1 MMERLVMLR
10 LQADGCRAEV
20 WLNDIPVA
28 SSVTQTGALMVPVHE
43 YLLPGDN
50 RLQLVV
56 SPAEHRLP
64 GPAGTSG
71 GPGGP
76 GGPRLLG
83 QPARAR
89 VRLMLPRL
97 GQPGHEAHARTLTEI
112 QLELDPEADTGES
125 RVEERVV
132 PVPAHWPR
140 WRWQELPPIRSVED
154 VRPLITRFVRLVGT
168 ALAQGDV
175 DGLLQASQLRLEDV
189 AQAYGQSTADLAQRW
204 RQRLVQ
210 LQQQGALRL
219 ALPQGR
225 DIVLRPC
232 GGGRLVQCDGDD
244 GLPVLR
250 SQPDAEGHRVYW
262 PLRIAVLRGHCHVMR

>member
-20 WLNDIPVA
+20 WLNDVPVA
-28 SSVTQTGALMVPVHE
+28 SSVTQAGPLMLPVHE

-56 SPAEHRLP
+56 SPQARDPAP
-64 GPAGTSG
+64 GAAQG
-71 GPGGP
+71 GL
-76 GGPRLLG
+76 RLLG

-89 VRLMLPRL
+89 ARLMLPRL
-97 GQPGHEAHARTLTEI
+97 GQPGHEAHARTLAEVQI
-112 QLELDPEADTGES
+112 ELDGSPETEQAETCF
-125 RVEERVV
+125 EERTV

-140 WRWQELPPIRSVED
+140 WRWLELPPIPSVEE
-154 VRPLITRFVRLVGT
+154 VRPLISRFVRLVGT

-210 LQQQGALRL
+210 MQQQGNLRL
-219 ALPQGR
+219 TLPHGHGL
-225 DIVLRPC
+225 VLRPC
-232 GGGRLVQCDGDD
+232 GGGRLVQCEGED

-250 SQPDAEGHRVYW
+250 SLPDAEGHRVFW
-262 PLRIAVLRGHCHVMR
+262 PLRVAVLRGHCHVMR